1 MTHAFHWQN
10 PQIQLQQPF
19 SLGLV
24 GFPRES
30 SSLVQGG
37 VDRGAEVER
46 GYKPLLAFFQSNR
59 GRLRFQLF
67 SVDSELISQFS
78 AVPGVSVFSNLV

>member
-1 MTHAFHWQN
+1 MHFIGRT
-10 PQIQLQQPF
+10 PPVQLQQPF

-67 SVDSELISQFS
+67 RVDSELISQFS